1 MDRQASVTFPASRR
15 KDLHSKGKARDQ
27 NSLLLPFLEK
37 GVTLMKQNI
46 DVLTQ
51 KVKGLVVITG
61 CDSGIGKSLAQRM
74 AQQGYKVAISYLD
87 ENHFENNPQI
97 VAQKMDLENKAD
109 VKAFCESVKLL
120 CQGNLPLSAV
130 VANAGVALGGPVE
143 NLPLDIYRKSFEINF
158 FGAVSIIQALIPEL
172 IKSKG
177 KICIIGSMAGRIAMP
192 FLSPYVSTKFALEG
206 FCDSLR
212 REMNPFGVKT
222 ILIEPAAV
230 ATPIWNKAKEQDTS
244 FVDDKYMDSLQT
256 FQKIFIEDGNEGMAV
271 EKATALI
278 ADILAKKKS
287 RARYIIAK
295 NMMTLELFLRLPSIV
310 LDKAVKKMFQMNYG
324 NN

>member
-1 MDRQASVTFPASRR
+1 MEQS
-15 KDLHSKGKARDQ
+15 
-27 NSLLLPFLEK
+27 
-37 GVTLMKQNI
+37 I

-51 KVKGLVVITG
+51 KVKGLVIITG
-61 CDSGIGKSLAQRM
+61 CDSGIGKSLAQRL
-74 AQQGYKVAISYLD
+74 AEQGYKVVISYLY

-97 VAQKMDLENKAD
+97 FAQKMDLENKAD

-120 CQGNLPLSAV
+120 CQGYLPLSAV

-143 NLPLDIYRKSFEINF
+143 NLPLDLYRKSFEINF

-172 IKSKG
+172 IKGKG

-192 FLSPYVSTKFALEG
+192 FLSPYAATKFALEG

-222 ILIEPAAV
+222 IMIEPAAV
-230 ATPIWNKAKEQDTS
+230 ATPIWNKTKEQEIS
-244 FVDDKYMDSLQT
+244 FVDEKYMDSLQI
-256 FQKIFIEDGNEGMAV
+256 FQKNFIEGGNEGMTV
-271 EKATALI
+271 EKAAALI
-278 ADILAKKKS
+278 ADILAQKKPK
-287 RARYIIAK
+287 ARYIIAK
-295 NMMTLELFLRLPSIV
+295 NMMTLKLLLRLPSIV

-324 NN
+324 DYKR